1 MGKKLVLVDGH
12 ALAYRAFFALPIDA
26 FSTSRGE
33 LTNAVYGFTL
43 MLLRALEQEKPDYI
57 AVTFD
62 AGKETFRHQEFKE
75 YKAQR
80 ARMPEEMRDQMA
92 RIVEV
97 IEALGF
103 PIFEVEGYEA
113 DDLIG
118 TLSKQAQELGVE
130 TLILTGDYDAFQLV
144 SPRVKV
150 LTTGGHRQPFSEA
163 RLFDEKALEEKYDF
177 RPSLLV
183 DYKALVGDASDNI
196 PGVRGIGPKYATDLI
211 KRYDTIE
218 EIYGHLEEIE
228 PVRVR
233 KALTEGKEQAFLSK
247 RLATIVTDVP
257 ITLDLKKCH
266 TGDYDRDRVMEVFR
280 ELGFR
285 SLVDRLPKSEQKA
298 EQLTLLTPEGKATV
312 DCQVVTTKKALE
324 RVVTELSP
332 SSHLTLDVETT
343 GTDAM
348 SVDLVGLALTTEPG
362 GGCYIPLGHLEP
374 SLSLQDSEGKGQL
387 PWEEVRAALA
397 PILEDDGVAKWAH
410 NAIYDLV
417 VLRRHGLEVRGLAF
431 DTMIAAY
438 LLDPGGRGFG
448 LKNLAWRKLGVE
460 MTSISELIGKGR
472 DQKTMAQVPIAA
484 AASYAVADVEA
495 TERLARLLE
504 AELKENQLWD
514 LFVQVEIPLVEVL
527 VAMEMAGVALD
538 IEHLKQMSRELY
550 LRITALEGEIYEMA
564 GHPFNVSSTQQL
576 GTVLFEE
583 LGLPAKVRT
592 KTGYS
597 TSAGVLEELRGM
609 HPLIELVLEH
619 RQLSKLKSTYLDALP
634 LLVNRRTGR
643 VHTSYNQTG
652 TVTGRISSSDPNLQN
667 IPIRTEIGRKVRRAF
682 IAEEGCLLLSADY
695 SQVELRIMAHISQD
709 AGLLSAFER
718 GEDIHA
724 STAATV
730 MDVPLSQVTPEMR
743 RIAKSINFG
752 LSYGMGAYG
761 LAQRTGLSREEAAEF
776 IANYFARY
784 PQVGEYVEETKR
796 MAREKGYV
804 STLLGRRR
812 YFPELRS
819 TSRAHGRVERA
830 AERMAINMPIQGSAA
845 DILKIAMIRL
855 HGALQEKG
863 LASRLTLQVHDEL
876 VLEVPERELKTV
888 APLVRSVMEG
898 AYGLRA
904 PLKVDIKVGKNW
916 EEMSLQD
923 PVPRDPI
930 GKGQEY
936 NC

>member
-33 LTNAVYGFTL
+33 LTNAVYGFTR

-97 IEALGF
+97 IEALGI

-163 RLFDEKALEEKYDF
+163 RLFDEKALQEKYDF

-196 PGVRGIGPKYATDLI
+196 PGVPGIGPKYATDLVN
-211 KRYDTIE
+211 RYGTIE
-218 EIYGHLEEIE
+218 EIYEHLEETE
-228 PVRVR
+228 PTRVR
-233 KALTEGKEQAFLSK
+233 NALAEGKEQAFLSK

-257 ITLDLKKCH
+257 IALDLERCR
-266 TGDYDRDRVMEVFR
+266 TGDYDRDRVMELFR
-280 ELGFR
+280 KLEFR
-285 SLVDRLPKSEQKA
+285 SLVDRLPKEQKA
-298 EQLTLLTPEGKATV
+298 EQLMLLTSEEKEAL
-312 DCQVVTTKKALE
+312 DYHVVTTKKALE
-324 RVVTELSP
+324 RVATDLSR

-362 GGCYIPLGHLEP
+362 GGYYIPLGHLDP
-374 SLSLQDSEGKGQL
+374 EGKGQL
-387 PWEEVRAALA
+387 PLEEVRAALA
-397 PILEDDGVAKWAH
+397 PILKDDGIAKWAH
-410 NAIYDLV
+410 NAIYDLM
-417 VLRRHGLEVRGLAF
+417 VLRRHGLEVQGLAF

-448 LKNLAWRKLGVE
+448 LKNLAWRKLGIE
-460 MTSISELIGKGR
+460 MTPISELIGKGR
-472 DQKTMAQVPIAA
+472 DQKTMALVPIAA
-484 AASYAVADVEA
+484 AAPYAVADVEA

-504 AELKENQLWD
+504 AELKEHQLWD

-527 VAMEMAGVALD
+527 LVMEMAGVALD

-550 LRITALEGEIYEMA
+550 LRITALEREIYEMA

-576 GTVLFEE
+576 SSVLFEE
-583 LGLPAKVRT
+583 LELPAKART

-609 HPLIELVLEH
+609 HPIIELVLEY

-634 LLVNRRTGR
+634 LLVNPRTGR

-652 TVTGRISSSDPNLQN
+652 TVTGRISSSNPNLQN
-667 IPIRTEIGRKVRRAF
+667 IPIRTEIGRQVRRAF

-709 AGLLSAFER
+709 PGLLSAFER

-730 MDVPLSQVTPEMR
+730 MDLPLSQVTPEMR

-761 LAQRTGLSREEAAEF
+761 LAQRTGLSQEEAAEF

-784 PQVGEYVEETKR
+784 PKVQEYIEETKR
-796 MAREKGYV
+796 VAREKGYV

-812 YFPELRS
+812 YFPELQS
-819 TSRAHGRVERA
+819 TSRAHGRVKRA

-876 VLEVPERELKTV
+876 VLEVPGGELKTV

-898 AYGLRA
+898 AYELRA

-923 PVPRDPI
+923 PVPQGSR
-930 GKGQEY
+930 GMGEKS
-936 NC
+936 

>member
-1 MGKKLVLVDGH
+1 MGRRLVLVDGH

-43 MLLRALEQEKPDYI
+43 MLLRALEQERPDYI

-80 ARMPEEMRDQMA
+80 ARMPEEMRGQMA

-97 IEALGF
+97 IEALSI

-118 TLSKQAQELGVE
+118 TLSKQAQKLGVE

-144 SPRVKV
+144 SPKVKV

-163 RLFDEKALEEKYDF
+163 RLFDEKALEEKYHF

-196 PGVRGIGPKYATDLI
+196 PGVPGIGPKYATDLV
-211 KRYDTIE
+211 KRYGTVE
-218 EIYGHLEEIE
+218 EIYEHLEEIE
-228 PVRVR
+228 PARAR
-233 KALTEGKEQAFLSK
+233 NALAEGKERAFLSK

-257 ITLDLKKCH
+257 ITLDLEKCR
-266 TGDYDRDRVMEVFR
+266 TSDYDRDRVMEVFR
-280 ELGFR
+280 ELEFR
-285 SLVDRLPKSEQKA
+285 SLVDRLPKEQRA
-298 EQLTLLTPEGKATV
+298 EQLMLLTSEEKEAV
-312 DCQVVTTKKALE
+312 DYKVVTAKTALE
-324 RVVTELSP
+324 RVVTELSH

-362 GGCYIPLGHLEP
+362 GGYYVPLGHLVP
-374 SLSLQDSEGKGQL
+374 QGKGQL

-397 PILEDDGVAKWAH
+397 PILKDDGVAKWAH

-417 VLRRHGLEVRGLAF
+417 ILRRHGLEVRGLAF

-472 DQKTMAQVPIAA
+472 AQRTMAQVPIATA
-484 AASYAVADVEA
+484 APYAVADVEA

-504 AELKENQLWD
+504 AELKEHQLWD
-514 LFVQVEIPLVEVL
+514 LFVQVEIPLIEVL

-538 IEHLKQMSRELY
+538 IEYLKQMSRELY
-550 LRITALEGEIYEMA
+550 QSIIALEREIYEMA

-576 GTVLFEE
+576 STILFEE
-583 LGLPAKVRT
+583 LGLPAKVKT

-597 TSAGVLEELRGM
+597 TAAEVLEELRGM
-609 HPLIELVLEH
+609 YPIIELVLEH
-619 RQLSKLKSTYLDALP
+619 RQLSKLKSTYVDALP
-634 LLVNRRTGR
+634 LLVNPRTGR
-643 VHTSYNQTG
+643 VHTSYHQTG

-667 IPIRTEIGRKVRRAF
+667 IPIRTEIGRQVRRAF
-682 IAEEGCLLLSADY
+682 IAEEGRLLLSADY

-709 AGLLSAFER
+709 PGLLRAFER
-718 GEDIHA
+718 REDIHA

-761 LAQRTGLSREEAAEF
+761 LAQRTGLSQEEAAEF
-776 IANYFARY
+776 IANYFARF
-784 PQVGEYVEETKR
+784 PKVAEYIEETKR
-796 MAREKGYV
+796 TAREKGYV
-804 STLLGRRR
+804 STLLGRHR

-819 TSRAHGRVERA
+819 TSRAHGRVKRA

-855 HGALQEKG
+855 HGALQERR

-876 VLEVPERELKTV
+876 VLEVPEGELKTV

-898 AYGLRA
+898 AYELRA
-904 PLKVDIKVGKNW
+904 PLKVDIKVGENW
-916 EEMSLQD
+916 EEM
-923 PVPRDPI
+923 
-930 GKGQEY
+930 KEY
-936 NC
+936 KL

>member
-92 RIVEV
+92 RLVEV
-97 IEALGF
+97 IEALGI

-118 TLSKQAQELGVE
+118 TLSKQAQELGAE

-144 SPRVKV
+144 SPKVKV
-150 LTTGGHRQPFSEA
+150 LTTGGHRQRFSEA

-196 PGVRGIGPKYATDLI
+196 PGVPGIGPKYATDLI
-211 KRYDTIE
+211 KRYGTID
-218 EIYGHLEEIE
+218 EIYEHLEEIE
-228 PVRVR
+228 LARVR
-233 KALTEGKEQAFLSK
+233 NALVEGKERAFLSK

-257 ITLDLKKCH
+257 ITLDLEKCRTSH
-266 TGDYDRDRVMEVFR
+266 YDRDRVMEVFR

-285 SLVDRLPKSEQKA
+285 SLVDRLPKSGQKA
-298 EQLTLLTPEGKATV
+298 EQLMLLTPQGKATL

-324 RVVTELSP
+324 RVVTELSH

-348 SVDLVGLALTTEPG
+348 SVDLVGLALTTESG
-362 GGCYIPLGHLEP
+362 GGYYIPVGHLEP
-374 SLSLQDSEGKGQL
+374 SLRDPEGKRQL
-387 PWEEVRAALA
+387 PLEEVRDALA
-397 PILEDDGVAKWAH
+397 PILKDDGVAKWAH

-417 VLRRHGLEVRGLAF
+417 VLRRHGLEVQGLAF

-484 AASYAVADVEA
+484 AAPYAVADVEA

-504 AELKENQLWD
+504 VELKEHQLWD
-514 LFVQVEIPLVEVL
+514 LFVQVEIPVVEVL

-550 LRITALEGEIYEMA
+550 LRIIALEGEIYEMA

-576 GTVLFEE
+576 STVLFEE
-583 LGLPAKVRT
+583 LGLPAKVKT

-609 HPLIELVLEH
+609 HPVIELVLEY

-634 LLVNRRTGR
+634 LLVNPRTGR
-643 VHTSYNQTG
+643 VHTSYHQTG

-667 IPIRTEIGRKVRRAF
+667 IPIRTEIGRQVRRAF
-682 IAEEGCLLLSADY
+682 VAEEGCLLLSGDY
-695 SQVELRIMAHISQD
+695 SQVELRIMADISQD
-709 AGLLSAFER
+709 LGLLSAFER

-761 LAQRTGLSREEAAEF
+761 LAQRTGLSQEEAAEF

-784 PQVGEYVEETKR
+784 PQVGEYIEETKR

-819 TSRAHGRVERA
+819 TSRAHGRVKRA

-855 HGALQEKG
+855 YGALQEKG
-863 LASRLTLQVHDEL
+863 LTSRLTLQVHDEL
-876 VLEVPERELKTV
+876 VLEVPEGEVSTV

-898 AYGLRA
+898 AYELRA
-904 PLKVDIKVGKNW
+904 PLKVDVKVGKNW
-916 EEMSLQD
+916 EEMSLSL
-923 PVPRDPI
+923 
-930 GKGQEY
+930 
-936 NC
+936 

>member
-26 FSTSRGE
+26 FSTARGE

-57 AVTFD
+57 AVAFD

-97 IEALGF
+97 IEALGI

-118 TLSKQAQELGVE
+118 TLSKQARELGVE

-144 SPRVKV
+144 SPKVKV

-163 RLFDEKALEEKYDF
+163 RLFDENAIEEKYDL

-196 PGVRGIGPKYATDLI
+196 PGVPGIGPKYATDLV
-211 KRYDTIE
+211 KRYGTIE
-218 EIYGHLEEIE
+218 EIYEHLEEIE
-228 PVRVR
+228 PAKVR
-233 KALTEGKEQAFLSK
+233 KALAEHKEQAFLSK
-247 RLATIVTDVP
+247 RLATIITEVP
-257 ITLDLKKCH
+257 ITLDLAKCR
-266 TGDYDRDRVMEVFR
+266 TSDYDRDRVMEVFR
-280 ELGFR
+280 KLEFR
-285 SLVDRLPKSEQKA
+285 SLVDRLPKLEQKA
-298 EQLTLLTPEGKATV
+298 EQLMLLTPERKTTL
-312 DCQVVTTKKALE
+312 DYQVVTTGKALE
-324 RVVTELSP
+324 GLATELSH

-343 GTDAM
+343 GTDTM

-362 GGCYIPLGHLEP
+362 KGYYIPLGHLEA
-374 SLSLQDSEGKGQL
+374 KGQL
-387 PWEEVRAALA
+387 PLEEVGAALA
-397 PILEDDGVAKWAH
+397 PILGDDGVAKWAH

-417 VLRRHGLEVRGLAF
+417 VLRRHGLAVQGLAF

-438 LLDPGGRGFG
+438 LLEPGGRGFG

-460 MTSISELIGKGR
+460 MTSISELIGK
-472 DQKTMAQVPIAA
+472 DKTMAQVPIATA
-484 AASYAVADVEA
+484 APYAVADVEV

-504 AELKENQLWD
+504 AELKEHQLWD

-538 IEHLKQMSRELY
+538 IEHLKQMSREFY
-550 LRITALEGEIYEMA
+550 LRITALEKEIYEIA
-564 GHPFNVSSTQQL
+564 DHPFNVSSTQQL
-576 GTVLFEE
+576 GAVLFEE
-583 LGLPAKVRT
+583 LGLPVKART
-592 KTGYS
+592 KSGYS
-597 TSAGVLEELRGM
+597 TSAEVLEELRGM
-609 HPLIELVLEH
+609 HPIIELVLEY
-619 RQLSKLKSTYLDALP
+619 RQLSKLKSTYVDALP
-634 LLVNRRTGR
+634 LLVNPRRGR

-667 IPIRTEIGRKVRRAF
+667 IPIRTEIGRQVRRAF
-682 IAEEGCLLLSADY
+682 IAEEGYLLLSADY

-709 AGLLSAFER
+709 PGLLSAFER

-730 MDVPLSQVTPEMR
+730 MGVPLSQVTLEMR

-761 LAQRTGLSREEAAEF
+761 LAQRTGLSQEEAAEF

-784 PQVGEYVEETKR
+784 PKVREYIEETKR

-819 TSRAHGRVERA
+819 TSRAHDQVKRA

-845 DILKIAMIRL
+845 DIIKIAMLRL
-855 HGALQEKG
+855 HEALREKG

-876 VLEVPERELKTV
+876 VLEVPEEEVKTV

-898 AYGLRA
+898 AYELRA
-904 PLKVDIKVGKNW
+904 PLKADIKVGKNW
-916 EEMSLQD
+916 EEME
-923 PVPRDPI
+923 
-930 GKGQEY
+930 EY
-936 NC
+936 H